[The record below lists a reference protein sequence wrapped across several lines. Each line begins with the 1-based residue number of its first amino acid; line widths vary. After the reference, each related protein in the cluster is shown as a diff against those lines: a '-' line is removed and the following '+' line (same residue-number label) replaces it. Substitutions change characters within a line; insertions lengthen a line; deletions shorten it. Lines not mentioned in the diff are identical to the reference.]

1 MSYFGAA
8 AAASSVGGPGLLVQ
22 AVGDGEERN
31 VVVPQL
37 RADSLREHPV
47 QQRGPLEIHLVAKHR
62 QQSQTILRFDLGQ
75 ICICM
80 SYLDPGHFVLAH
92 PGVDIS

>member
-8 AAASSVGGPGLLVQ
+8 AAASSVRGPGLLVQ

-37 RADSLREHPV
+37 RADSLREHPL
-47 QQRGPLEIHLVAKHR
+47 QQRGHLEIHLLPNTDNGHR
-62 QQSQTILRFDLGQ
+62 
-75 ICICM
+75 
-80 SYLDPGHFVLAH
+80 
-92 PGVDIS
+92 

>member
-8 AAASSVGGPGLLVQ
+8 AAASSVRGPGLLVQ

-37 RADSLREHPV
+37 RADSLREHPE
-47 QQRGPLEIHLVAKHR
+47 QQRGPLEIHLVAKHGQR
-62 QQSQTILRFDLGQ
+62 SQIILRFDLGSN
-75 ICICM
+75 M
-80 SYLDPGHFVLAH
+80 HLHVLPGSRTFCFG
-92 PGVDIS
+92 PSRR